1 MQDWRVESMPPIQI
15 SPIRITAVISSL
27 GLGGAQRVIVR
38 LCDSLA
44 QRGHSVTL
52 LTTDPLTAD
61 FFLVPNSVARVRAH
75 PDAHMSSRWY
85 DLRRQG
91 MRTSALRRCLVE
103 TQPDVVVSFIDT
115 TNVGVLL
122 ALIGKNIPV
131 IVSERSDP
139 RRHSIGFRW
148 GVLRRLTYPRAR
160 RVVFLTE
167 ELGKWGRSRWP
178 RWRADVIPNP
188 VMPAAGQGRNTAL
201 RADRRTVLGMGRLDS
216 KKRFDLLVRAFAL
229 SAGECPDWD
238 LEIVGD
244 GPDRQPLLKLIQE
257 LGVSDRVR
265 LPGPEKQSF
274 LAFDRCDLYVL
285 ASEYEGF
292 PNALAEAMAAGLP
305 VISFDCP
312 SGPREIVRHEV
323 DGLLV
328 PPLNVEALAA
338 AMGRL
343 MRNPAERSRLASRA
357 PEVVGRF
364 SPKLIFDRWDRLIHE
379 VIEERA

>member
-1 MQDWRVESMPPIQI
+1 MKSWRVESMPLDQL
-15 SPIRITAVISSL
+15 SHVRITAVISSL

-52 LTTDPLTAD
+52 LTTDPLTVD
-61 FFLVPNSVARVRAH
+61 FFQVPDSVVRVRAH
-75 PDAHMSSRWY
+75 PDSHLSSRWY
-85 DLRRQG
+85 DIRRQAV
-91 MRTSALRRCLVE
+91 RVSALRRCLVE
-103 TQPDVVVSFIDT
+103 TQPDAVVSFIDT
-115 TNVGVLL
+115 TNVSVLL
-122 ALIGKNIPV
+122 ALIGQNIPV

-139 RRHSIGFRW
+139 RWHSIGFRW
-148 GVLRRLTYPRAR
+148 SVLRKLTYPRAR

-188 VMPAAGQGRNTAL
+188 VMPDAGQGRNAKL

-216 KKRFDLLVRAFAL
+216 KKRFDMLVRAFSL
-229 SAGECPDWD
+229 NAGECPDWD

-244 GPDRQPLLKLIQE
+244 GPDRQRLLALIQE
-257 LGVSDRVR
+257 LGISDRVR

-274 LAFDRCDLYVL
+274 LAFERCDLFVL

-312 SGPREIVRHEV
+312 SGPKEIVRHEV

-328 PPLNVEALAA
+328 PPLNVDALAA

-343 MRNPAERSRLASRA
+343 MSNPAERSRLASRA
-357 PEVVGRF
+357 PEVVDRF
-364 SPKLIFDRWDRLIHE
+364 SPKRIFDRWDRLIHE